1 MTQSQKPFRYVACF
15 GYVAHLPE
23 TVVLLGRTQPHAP
36 EEVHHRGRGAGRL
49 PSPGRRA
56 EPSPRTPVV
65 GRCGGWLA
73 MSRRMATAA
82 DHDALVQA
90 EAEALTELSASG
102 ARIAEL
108 EAEVAR
114 IRRDLA
120 WAETA
125 RDRPGGAGNGSSHKD
140 ADDARTATHTA
151 ELAAAEA
158 QATARTL
165 REVIDTLRRAG
176 NDAPAGG

>member
-1 MTQSQKPFRYVACF
+1 
-15 GYVAHLPE
+15 
-23 TVVLLGRTQPHAP
+23 
-36 EEVHHRGRGAGRL
+36 
-49 PSPGRRA
+49 
-56 EPSPRTPVV
+56 
-65 GRCGGWLA
+65 
-73 MSRRMATAA
+73 MATAA